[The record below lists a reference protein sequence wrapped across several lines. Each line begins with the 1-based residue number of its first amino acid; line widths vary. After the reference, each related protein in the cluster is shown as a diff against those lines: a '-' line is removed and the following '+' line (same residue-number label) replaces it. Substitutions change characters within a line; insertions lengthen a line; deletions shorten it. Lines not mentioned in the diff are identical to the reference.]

1 MFVHSGSHNSLT
13 MKNTE
18 TAIQIRFVDLDQFGH
33 VNNAIYLSYLEV
45 SRLPYFDT
53 IIGTIDW
60 LNEGIILAKAEIDYK
75 IPILLKDQ
83 IKIKTWC
90 SRMGSKSFDLS
101 YSILKTENNQDVEVA
116 TARTVMVCFNY
127 VKQISISVPDAWKER
142 MLEN

>member
-1 MFVHSGSHNSLT
+1 
-13 MKNTE
+13 MKSTE

-127 VKQISISVPDAWKER
+127 VKQISIAVPDAWKER
-142 MLEN
+142 MLDN

>member
-1 MFVHSGSHNSLT
+1 

>member
-1 MFVHSGSHNSLT
+1 
-13 MKNTE
+13 MKSTE

-83 IKIKTWC
+83 LKIKTWC

>member
-1 MFVHSGSHNSLT
+1 
-13 MKNTE
+13 MKSTE

-45 SRLPYFDT
+45 SRLPYFNT